1 MHEANTMLNK
11 HSGIQGLSG
20 ISSDMR
26 EIEEEYD
33 ENNRARLAFKVF
45 CYRLKKYIGA
55 YAAAMGGVDTIV
67 FTGGIGE
74 NSSMVRD
81 QVLSEMEFLGIQLDD
96 SLNRAEEKGERE
108 INKKESKV
116 KVFVIPT
123 NEELVIA
130 LDTMRI
136 ISQQS

>member
-1 MHEANTMLNK
+1 MQ
-11 HSGIQGLSG
+11 GISG

-33 ENNRARLAFKVF
+33 STPRAKVAHDVF
-45 CYRLKKYIGA
+45 TYRLKKYIGA
-55 YAAAMGGVDTIV
+55 YAAALEGVDAII

-81 QVLSEMEFLGIQLDD
+81 HVLKGLKFLGVKLDD
-96 SLNRAEEKGERE
+96 KKNKASSKEERY
-108 INKKESKV
+108 ITAADSKV
-116 KVFVIPT
+116 DVLVIPT

-130 LDTMRI
+130 QDTMKI
-136 ISQQS
+136 IKELPAK